1 MDIKKIISFLNDE
14 SVELLINDQEL
25 KSFIKSF
32 KKHRSFHFQEEN
44 SNINYIFSLKELENI
59 KNKYMNGYLSLEKYL
74 FIISFI
80 ENYLLRREK
89 DTIIEEDL
97 FIFLSN
103 EIMEIENMIL

>member
-1 MDIKKIISFLNDE
+1 
-14 SVELLINDQEL
+14 
-25 KSFIKSF
+25 
-32 KKHRSFHFQEEN
+32 
-44 SNINYIFSLKELENI
+44 
-59 KNKYMNGYLSLEKYL
+59 MNGYLSLEKYL

>member
-1 MDIKKIISFLNDE
+1 
-14 SVELLINDQEL
+14 
-25 KSFIKSF
+25 
-32 KKHRSFHFQEEN
+32 
-44 SNINYIFSLKELENI
+44 
-59 KNKYMNGYLSLEKYL
+59 MNGYLSLEKYL

-97 FIFLSN
+97 FIYLSN

>member
-32 KKHRSFHFQEEN
+32 KKHSSFHFQEEN

-59 KNKYMNGYLSLEKYL
+59 KNKYMNGYLSLETYL

-80 ENYLLRREK
+80 
-89 DTIIEEDL
+89 DIIRKTKYPKL
-97 FIFLSN
+97 QN
-103 EIMEIENMIL
+103 EMSKKIMELR